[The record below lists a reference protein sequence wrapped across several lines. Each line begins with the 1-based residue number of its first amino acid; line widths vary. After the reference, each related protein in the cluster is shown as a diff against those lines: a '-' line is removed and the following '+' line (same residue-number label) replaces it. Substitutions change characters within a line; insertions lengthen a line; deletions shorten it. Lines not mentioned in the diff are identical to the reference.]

1 MSSIFDSI
9 IKAHDNNHND
19 VTKTSR
25 LLEEFPTVNIE
36 KQEYVSD
43 WSIERETLDEI
54 GTISSIICIGNQGIH
69 THNDDHISPLTCDV
83 YVHKFKNEDDKEAF
97 RKLWGYGRGGW
108 ERFGYEQLYNDLD
121 QPVVITFNEKTNT
134 LDVLAKT
141 YDGYR
146 TIAAVTKVIHL
157 SHMSRRNAI
166 LVDTD
171 ELKRLIDIYDRYEKR
186 VHSLGNVFCMYDMEC
201 EKDAFRAIA
210 RFALGFTPKEDDGD
224 TLREFADNLSSL
236 ADYVKEL
243 AYDMDNYRYD
253 ETCED
258 DEDDEYDED
267 DDEAIAE

>member
-54 GTISSIICIGNQGIH
+54 GTISSIICMDYRGISM
-69 THNDDHISPLTCDV
+69 HNDARISTRTCDV
-83 YVHKFKNEDDKEAF
+83 FVRKFKNENDKEAF
-97 RKLWGYGRGGW
+97 RKLWGYGRGGC

-121 QPVVITFNEKTNT
+121 NPVVITFNEKTNT

-146 TIAAVTKVIHL
+146 TIAVVTKVIHL

-166 LVDTD
+166 LVDVD
-171 ELKRLIDIYDRYEKR
+171 ELKRLIDVYDRYEKR

-224 TLREFADNLSSL
+224 TLREFADNLRSF
-236 ADYVKEL
+236 ADYLEDL
-243 AYDMDNYRYD
+243 ASDMDNYRAD
-253 ETCED
+253 ET
-258 DEDDEYDED
+258 YGD